1 MPLHADITIRLD
13 ASTLV
18 GVLVSNLAGS
28 SGALGA
34 IATPNTGS
42 ATGNITNTAAGFN
55 AASLGPAIS
64 ALVVQAGS
72 GLGAIVPQTN
82 LLGGI
87 GNALTL
93 IEKAT
98 HGNLRAEIEAL
109 ITQLT
114 RELEGSRE
122 GGTFAV
128 LMRLSQLLANS
139 AQGGLLATL
148 AQTVLGAAGV
158 NTPPAVGRLS
168 SLLPAV
174 DALVR
179 AVGGLMMLETVLSES
194 QRLTGVMAQRLD
206 AGAVQRQVEQLMALL
221 TPALAARIVASAV
234 DDEAELDALV
244 NAVRVA
250 ADQLGRFQQ
259 ELGAGMGLG
268 EATLAY
274 LNVGQV
280 QAEVASAAALLRNI
294 DLSPLER
301 QLQQALGGLAP
312 FMAFD
317 FASAPAQSL
326 NGLLTQAETE
336 IANFAGKI
344 NDWNPAELVAPLQA
358 GIRQLTAPL
367 ADLSRL
373 IEQAMVGIRAALDAV
388 KRVIVDLPVQ
398 GLVSAVNTLLAPIT
412 QALQLITQ
420 LVADVAAALGAAA
433 TAAVEALGEVEGL
446 VDGFKAE
453 VQALFAD
460 ARQFV
465 AGLNLDAVAGTLA
478 DRIGEFTQAVAQAEL
493 KPYFDTAV
501 QAIDAAAGVVEAVPF
516 GLLPES
522 MKADVDAA
530 VAPIKAVDL
539 AAFETQVEGFVG
551 IGPDGRFTPRED
563 LVAAIA
569 QIQHKFDELIA
580 ALHEHDPEQYLA
592 QLDAK
597 LSDLA
602 TQIRAIAPAVTLQPV
617 QDVINGIKAQVAA
630 FDLAAQ
636 LAPLQAVFDDAI
648 AAMQAYSPAQLI
660 APLQARVL
668 AARQQ
673 VTQTLLLDQ
682 WAGALDT
689 IHERAASVLSQ
700 IDPAQLE
707 TKLTELLSQAR
718 DLSVSLPDVN
728 MQWLGS
734 IVAAWHRGSGARI
747 HPAAFTVVQGWIDL
761 RAGAAALAARSSAI
775 ADAVA
780 RTHAAVSGINV
791 AALAGELLARTQAIR
806 TALLS
811 LQATLPGDSRH
822 RPALAA
828 LTLRLDVQVS
838 MGQLVANRDR
848 YLATLTSALT
858 LGETLRRTGLSEVD
872 NVVTQLHQTFAPLN
886 TLLGSLRALLRAAGV
901 PAVDAGVP
909 QMLRGLFQVA
919 PPARL
924 AALSAPLFV
933 ALRTR
938 VLALI
943 DAVIVPLQ
951 AAITQLQTLI
961 NAFDL
966 APLQTAVNEV
976 FQGAVAELQALS
988 PSTLLAAPLASVN
1001 SLKAEVAAF
1010 NPLQPV
1016 LTVLDALRDT
1026 AARVLGKLSAQ
1037 QLLADP
1043 LAIYREIVDAL
1054 DALNVQAL
1062 MTPVLDLLDSIAHDV
1077 DAGLDNTVTAFQ
1089 RLQDALPSGGGGSSV
1104 TVDVSL

>member
-1 MPLHADITIRLD
+1 MPLHADITVRLD

-18 GVLVSNLAGS
+18 GVLLSNLTGS
-28 SGALGA
+28 AGALGA
-34 IATPNTGS
+34 IATPDTGS
-42 ATGNITNTAAGFN
+42 ATGTITTTAAGFN
-55 AASLGPAIS
+55 TASLGPAITG
-64 ALVVQAGS
+64 LVSQAGV
-72 GLGAIVPQTN
+72 GLSAIVPQAN

-87 GNALTL
+87 GSALTL
-93 IEKAT
+93 IEQAT
-98 HGNLRAEIEAL
+98 QGNLRADIEAL
-109 ITQLT
+109 LAQLAQ
-114 RELEGSRE
+114 ELEGSRQ

-139 AQGGLLATL
+139 SQGGVLATL
-148 AQTVLGAAGV
+148 LQTVLDAAGV
-158 NTPPAVGRLS
+158 STPPAVRDIS

-174 DALVR
+174 DSLVR
-179 AVGGLMMLETVLSES
+179 AVGGLMMLETVLAES

-206 AGAVQRQVEQLMALL
+206 AGAVRRQVDQVMALL
-221 TPALAARIVASAV
+221 APALAARIAATPPG
-234 DDEAELDALV
+234 DEAALDAVV

-250 ADQLGRFQQ
+250 ADQLGALQQ
-259 ELGAGMGLG
+259 DLSAAMGLG

-274 LNVGQV
+274 LNVDQV
-280 QAEVASAAALLRNI
+280 QLEVASAAALLRNI

-301 QLQQALGGLAP
+301 QLRGALGGLGP

-317 FASAPAQSL
+317 FAGAPAQSL
-326 NGLLTQAETE
+326 GALLGQAETE

-344 NDWNPAELVAPLQA
+344 NDWNPADLVGPLQD
-358 GIRQLTAPL
+358 GIAKLTAPL
-367 ADLSRL
+367 ADLTQL
-373 IEQAMVGIRAALDAV
+373 IEQAMVSIRAALDAV
-388 KRVIVDLPVQ
+388 KRVIVELPVQ
-398 GLVSAVNTLLAPIT
+398 GLVGAINALLAPIT
-412 QALQLITQ
+412 QALALITQ
-420 LVADVAAALGAAA
+420 LVADVAAALG
-433 TAAVEALGEVEGL
+433 TAADAAVAALGEVEGL

-465 AGLNLDAVAGTLA
+465 EGLNLDAVAGTLA

-501 QAIDAAAGVVEAVPF
+501 QAIDTATGVVEAVPF

-539 AAFETQVEGFVG
+539 AAFEVQVEGMIG

-563 LVAAIA
+563 LDAAIA
-569 QIQHKFDELIA
+569 QIQLKFDELVA
-580 ALHEHDPEQYLA
+580 ALREHDPEQYLV

-597 LSDLA
+597 LAELA
-602 TQIRAIAPAVTLQPV
+602 VQIRAIAPAVALQPV
-617 QDVINGIKAQVAA
+617 QDVINNIKAQVAG

-660 APLQARVL
+660 APLQERVVQ
-668 AARQQ
+668 ARQQ
-673 VTQTLLLDQ
+673 VTQTLKLDQ

-689 IHERAASVLSQ
+689 VHERAEQVLAL

-707 TKLTELLSQAR
+707 GKLTELLSQAR
-718 DLSVSLPDVN
+718 DLTLNLPDVN

-734 IVAAWHRGSGARI
+734 VIAAWHRGSGARI
-747 HPAAFTVVQGWIDL
+747 HPAAFVVVQGWIGR
-761 RAGAAALAARSSAI
+761 RAGAAELAARSAAI

-780 RTHAAVSGINV
+780 RTHAAVSGINI

-806 TALLS
+806 TALAS
-811 LQATLPGDSRH
+811 LQAALPVDSRH
-822 RPALAA
+822 RPLLAGLA
-828 LTLRLDVQVS
+828 LRLDVQAS
-838 MGQLVANRDR
+838 MGQLVANRER
-848 YLATLTSALT
+848 YLATLTTALT

-872 NVVTQLHQTFAPLN
+872 QVITQLHRTFEPVD

-901 PAVDAGVP
+901 PGADAGVP
-909 QMLRGLFQVA
+909 QMLRGLFEVA

-924 AALSAPLFV
+924 AALTAPLFV

-943 DAVIVPLQ
+943 EAVIVPVK

-966 APLQTAVNEV
+966 APLQTAVDEV
-976 FQGAVAELQALS
+976 FQGAVAEVQALS
-988 PSTLLAAPLASVN
+988 PTTLLAAPLASVN
-1001 SLKAEVAAF
+1001 ALKAQVAAF
-1010 NPLQPV
+1010 NPLQAL

-1026 AARVLGKLSAQ
+1026 VARVLAKLSAQ
-1037 QLLADP
+1037 ALLADP
-1043 LAIYREIVDAL
+1043 VAIYREIVAAL

-1077 DAGLDNTVTAFQ
+1077 DTGLDDTVTAFQ
-1089 RLQDALPSGGGGSSV
+1089 RLQDALPSGGGGSSI